1 MDGSQEKPS
10 SGVRAVVLGTAQ
22 DGGRP
27 QVGCFCPPCTQAR
40 QNPALAEGPS
50 CLALIDDRQRQF
62 WLLDATPDVPR
73 QYDWLQ
79 ERLGVRYHFA
89 GAAVTHAHIG
99 HYLGLAQLGREVM
112 GARGLPVYAS
122 PALAA
127 FLMANGPWSQLVRL
141 GNIQLHTAE
150 PDTPQYLSPHLTLA
164 MIPVPHRQEFSDTMA
179 IVARGPRRRLL
190 YLPDIDRWE
199 AWDRRLADVLADVD
213 IALLDGTFFD
223 AAELPGRDREEIP
236 HPTVVDTLALLQ
248 EHAAPSRVQV
258 YVTHLN
264 HSNRL
269 WDPAEAAT
277 LAAQGLK
284 VARRGN
290 EHPL

>member
-1 MDGSQEKPS
+1 MSGMRAPAP

-27 QVGCFCPPCTQAR
+27 QVGCFCPPCLQAR
-40 QNPALAEGPS
+40 QHPALAEGPS
-50 CLALIDDRQRQF
+50 CLALVDDGQRQF
-62 WLLDATPDVPR
+62 WLLDATPDFAR

-79 ERLGVRYHFA
+79 ELLGVRYQFA
-89 GAAVTHAHIG
+89 GAALTHAHIG

-112 GARGLPVYAS
+112 GARGLAVYAS
-122 PALAA
+122 PALAV
-127 FLMANGPWSQLVRL
+127 FLTANGPWSQLVRL
-141 GNIQLHTAE
+141 GNIQLHTVE
-150 PDTPQYLSPHLTLA
+150 PDTPRYLSPHLALT
-164 MIPVPHRQEFSDTMA
+164 MMPVPHRQEFSDTMA
-179 IVARGPRRRLL
+179 LVARGPRRQLL

-199 AWDRRLADVLADVD
+199 AWDRRLADVLAGVDV
-213 IALLDGTFFD
+213 ALLDGTFFD
-223 AAELPGRDREEIP
+223 AAELPGRDRGEIP
-236 HPTVVDTLALLQ
+236 HPTVVETLALWQ
-248 EHAAPSRVQV
+248 EQMGPAPREV

-269 WDPAEAAT
+269 WDPAEAAA

-284 VARRGN
+284 VARRGD